1 MTIEE
6 KLDHLHGIVQRLLE
20 ASNAADDRGNREFT
34 AIDRR
39 LSRIEEAVDS
49 LGTAVRALLD
59 KSRGS
64 DGWSERP

>member
-6 KLDHLHGIVQRLLE
+6 KLDDLHDTVQRLLE
-20 ASNAADDRGNREFT
+20 TSNAAADRGNRELT

-59 KSRGS
+59 KGS